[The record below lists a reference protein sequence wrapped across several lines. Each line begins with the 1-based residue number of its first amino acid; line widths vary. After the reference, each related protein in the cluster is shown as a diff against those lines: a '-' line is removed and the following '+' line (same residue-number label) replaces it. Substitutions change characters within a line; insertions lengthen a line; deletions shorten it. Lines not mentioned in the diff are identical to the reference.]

1 MPMVRTSLKNVAM
14 ALRDLGGQIL
24 ALCLVIFL
32 TDLAYGFFI
41 ASFPVYA
48 RLNGMSL
55 VTLGL
60 VSTLAGV
67 IQLAASIPLGLLSDR
82 IGRPGLICAG
92 IVAIIFNMLIL
103 ATFTATPLLVVGLIL
118 NSLSCVAVFQLG
130 HAHLGDITTLAQ
142 RPLAFG
148 LNTTAMALGFGLG
161 PYFGGV
167 ITDRWGYPTAYQ
179 SGAAIGFAGL
189 LLALVTLRR
198 QVNNGQRRSASG
210 LLVGVRLMLGRADL
224 RLVVF
229 GNLLMGLTFAAS
241 LATFLPLYGRELLLS
256 QGAIGS
262 MFAVRA
268 LVSAAGRVASSLLTR
283 RVGNLSMML
292 VSILFITIAI
302 FGVGTTTS
310 PAFITLCLAIEGLAY
325 GGFMVSGLT
334 YVANHTSAENRGA
347 AGGVYAMAMG
357 CGATIAPWIL
367 GLVADRWGIRT
378 VFFVTGTALIVG
390 LVIFAKGV
398 AALRADSREEAFAV
412 DRSASDEQQLPAA
425 EAL

>member
-1 MPMVRTSLKNVAM
+1 MLQTYCRQATM
-14 ALRDLGGQIL
+14 ALRDLGGQVF

-32 TDLAYGFFI
+32 TDLSYGFFV

-48 RLNGMSL
+48 RINGMSL

-60 VSTLAGV
+60 VSTFAGI
-67 IQLAASIPLGLLSDR
+67 IQLGASIPLGLLSDR

-92 IVAIIFNMLIL
+92 IVAIILNMLIL
-103 ATFTATPLLVVGLIL
+103 ATFTSTPLMVVGLIL
-118 NSLSCVAVFQLG
+118 NSLSCIAVFQLG
-130 HAHLGDITTLAQ
+130 HAHLGDITTVVQ

-148 LNTTAMALGFGLG
+148 LNTTSMALGFGLG

-167 ITDRWGYPTAYQ
+167 ITDKFGYSLAYYC
-179 SGAAIGFAGL
+179 GAAIGFIGL
-189 LLALVTLRR
+189 LLAFVTLRK
-198 QVNNGQRRSASG
+198 QVTSERKRSVSG
-210 LLVGVRLMLGRADL
+210 LLAGVRLMLDLADL

-229 GNLLMGLTFAAS
+229 GNMLMGLTFAAT

-268 LVSAAGRVASSLLTR
+268 LVSAAGRVASSLLSR

-292 VSILFITIAI
+292 VSILVITVAT
-302 FGVGTTTS
+302 FGVGSTTS
-310 PAFITLCLAIEGLAY
+310 PGFITACLAVEGLAY

-334 YVANHTSAENRGA
+334 YMTNHTSAENRGA

-357 CGATIAPWIL
+357 AGATIAPWIL
-367 GLVADRWGIRT
+367 GLVADHWGIRS
-378 VFFVTGTALIVG
+378 VFMVTGMTLTVG

-398 AALRADSREEAFAV
+398 IRLRAANRAVPQAEEIASL
-412 DRSASDEQQLPAA
+412 SA
-425 EAL
+425 

>member
-1 MPMVRTSLKNVAM
+1 MVRKTCKNAAVA
-14 ALRDLGGQIL
+14 LHDLGWQVI

-32 TDLAYGFFI
+32 TDLAYGFFV

-48 RLNGMSL
+48 RLHGMSL
-55 VTLGL
+55 VTLGV

-67 IQLAASIPLGLLSDR
+67 IQLGASIPLGLLSDR

-92 IVAIIFNMLIL
+92 IVAIILNMLIL
-103 ATFTATPLLVVGLIL
+103 ATFTSTPLLVVGLIL

-148 LNTTAMALGFGLG
+148 LNTTSMALGFGLG

-167 ITDRWGYPTAYQ
+167 ITDRYGYSTAYQ
-179 SGAAIGFAGL
+179 CGAAIGFAGL
-189 LLALVTLRR
+189 LLALVTLRQ
-198 QVNNGQRRSASG
+198 QVNSGRKRSASG
-210 LLVGVRLMLGRADL
+210 LLAGVRLMLGRADL
-224 RLVVF
+224 RLVVI
-229 GNLLMGLTFAAS
+229 GNLLMGLTFAAT

-256 QGAIGS
+256 QAAIGS

-268 LVSAAGRVASSLLTR
+268 LVSAAGRVASSLLAT

-292 VSILFITIAI
+292 VSIFVITLAT
-302 FGVGTTTS
+302 FGVGATTS
-310 PAFITLCLAIEGLAY
+310 PAFITTCLAVEGLAY

-357 CGATIAPWIL
+357 CGATVAPWIL
-367 GLVADRWGIRT
+367 GLVADRWGIRA
-378 VFFVTGTALIVG
+378 VFMVTGLALAVG
-390 LVIFAKGV
+390 LLIFAKGV
-398 AALRADSREEAFAV
+398 YSLRAANRAISPAEEIAPL
-412 DRSASDEQQLPAA
+412 SA
-425 EAL
+425 